1 MVFRIDWH
9 VDDDEWSTALNLV
22 EHEQAGGTYD
32 LKGKGLFLFLWGLV
46 QFQYGLAHLFP
57 RDRLLESAQCGRA
70 NHVAMG
76 DSWYPIT
83 EDSVSNGAQ
92 LSILDFANQLVRI
105 VHRLSTVNENET
117 LAAGFSGNE
126 GGFRINFERKGGAIV
141 VDSRLFPDL
150 QISVPA
156 DEFIAESPASCLTSS
171 RRLISDCWSYCN
183 GSPWSGCEITIR
195 KNNVAKLLVVSAERP
210 ATPDRRQR

>member
-32 LKGKGLFLFLWGLV
+32 LKGKAFFLFLWGSV

-57 RDRLLESAQCGRA
+57 RDRLLESAERGRA

-156 DEFIAESPASCLTSS
+156 DEFMAESRHFLLDFIAAIDQRLPELLQWESLERLRNYYQEEQRRPSS
-171 RRLISDCWSYCN
+171 S
-183 GSPWSGCEITIR
+183 
-195 KNNVAKLLVVSAERP
+195 
-210 ATPDRRQR
+210 